1 MYWSDFLLCC
11 TKFRCSTLSFYLW
24 ELGTVPLYV
33 VGVLLVGK
41 IQLDCVL
48 SLSSQLSTMSARETA
63 QGLYYLRAHGEWV
76 FGAHYLGLSVITPV
90 LPLALS
96 QKHVSR
102 KLPRVHARKYIA
114 NKLLRSIP
122 ITLTMTPHLI
132 ETVQSGAREKEMGT
146 KGMKIPSHP
155 PQSIVLLK
163 QNHCIS
169 QGNRHLIPPTLTSRE
184 LQ

>member
-1 MYWSDFLLCC
+1 MGFWIALP
-11 TKFRCSTLSFYLW
+11 
-24 ELGTVPLYV
+24 GTVSDYTCATCAP
-33 VGVLLVGK
+33 
-41 IQLDCVL
+41 
-48 SLSSQLSTMSARETA
+48 
-63 QGLYYLRAHGEWV
+63 
-76 FGAHYLGLSVITPV
+76 
-90 LPLALS
+90 S

-102 KLPRVHARKYIA
+102 KLPRVHARKYTAIE
-114 NKLLRSIP
+114 LLRNIP

-146 KGMKIPSHP
+146 KGTKIPSHP